1 MSSTIK
7 KNINQEEQDA
17 GQEGRT
23 GIEYQRI
30 IRMVYIDNIYKGLL
44 VFPLIAVVFTL
55 PYAVFQYNRYG
66 SVSKYR
72 TLIIY
77 SFILYM
83 LIAFFM
89 VILPLPDRASTA
101 GNTWQEHLNLIPFR
115 QIWLYWH
122 DKVFGIKTLKEY
134 LVSMSL
140 WQLLF
145 NILLT
150 VPFGVYMRYYF
161 KLSLKRTILYS
172 FLLSLF
178 YETTQITALFGIY
191 PGPYRLADVEDL
203 ICNTMGG
210 AGGYYIA
217 SVFAGVLPSRDEIDE
232 MCRAHGTR
240 VTGMRRVWAAVFDY
254 VCIAA
259 VYIFLLGAIR
269 ELDPGFTEY
278 TIYGEVYSWSFFC
291 ITSLLQVL
299 ITKGS
304 TLGHAACKVILVSED
319 GSMAS
324 AGQLIKRYLYLWLF
338 TELPLVIAGQLMN
351 VRFAFIVDAM
361 ILLLLFISRI
371 YFFIYFINVVLK
383 KGRLMP
389 HDKLSRTLY
398 MAIETAH

>member
-1 MSSTIK
+1 
-7 KNINQEEQDA
+7 
-17 GQEGRT
+17 
-23 GIEYQRI
+23 
-30 IRMVYIDNIYKGLL
+30 MVYIDNIYKGLL
-44 VFPLIAVVFTL
+44 VFPFIAALFTL
-55 PYAVFQYNRYG
+55 PYAVYQYNRHG

-77 SFILYM
+77 SYILYM

-89 VILPLPDRASTA
+89 VILPLPDRASTV

-122 DKVFGIKTLKEY
+122 NKEFGIAALRKY

-150 VPFGVYMRYYF
+150 VPFGIYMRYYF
-161 KLSLKRTILYS
+161 RLSLKRTVLYS

-178 YETTQITALFGIY
+178 YETSQITALFGIY

-203 ICNTMGG
+203 ICNTLGG

-217 SVFAGVLPSRDEIDE
+217 SVFAGVLPSRAEIDE
-232 MCRAHGTR
+232 KCRAQGTR
-240 VTGMRRVWAAVFDY
+240 VTGMRRLWAGLFDY
-254 VCIAA
+254 VFIAA
-259 VYIFLLGAIR
+259 VYIFLLGVVQV
-269 ELDPGFTEY
+269 LDPGFTGY
-278 TIYGEVYSWSFFC
+278 SIYGEVFIWSFFC
-291 ITSLLQVL
+291 MTSLVQVL

-304 TLGHAACKVILVSED
+304 TLGHAACRMILVSED
-319 GSMAS
+319 GGMAS

-338 TELPLVIAGQLMN
+338 TELPLIIAGQLMN
-351 VRFAFIVDAM
+351 VRVAFAVDLI
-361 ILLLLFISRI
+361 ILGLTAVSRI
-371 YFFIYFINVVLK
+371 YFVIYFINVVLR
-383 KGRLMP
+383 KGKLMP

-398 MAIETAH
+398 MVTGVPE

>member
-1 MSSTIK
+1 
-7 KNINQEEQDA
+7 
-17 GQEGRT
+17 
-23 GIEYQRI
+23 
-30 IRMVYIDNIYKGLL
+30 MVYIDNIYKGLL
-44 VFPLIAVVFTL
+44 VFPFIAALFTL
-55 PYAVFQYNRYG
+55 PYAVYQYNKYG

-83 LIAFFM
+83 LIAYFM

-122 DKVFGIKTLKEY
+122 DKVLGIATLKEY

-150 VPFGVYMRYYF
+150 VPFGIYMRYYF

-178 YETTQITALFGIY
+178 YETSQITALFGIY

-203 ICNTMGG
+203 ICNTLGG

-232 MCRAHGTR
+232 KCRAAGTR
-240 VTGMRRVWAAVFDY
+240 VTGMRRAWAVLFDY
-254 VCIAA
+254 VCIAV
-259 VYIFLLGAIR
+259 VYIFMLGAVR
-269 ELDPGFTEY
+269 ELNPGFTEY
-278 TIYGEVYSWSFFC
+278 SIYGEVYSWSFFC
-291 ITSLLQVL
+291 VASLVQVL
-299 ITKGS
+299 LTKGL
-304 TLGHAACKVILVSED
+304 TLGHAACRIILVSD
-319 GSMAS
+319 NGGIAS

-338 TELPLVIAGQLMN
+338 TDLPLLIAGQLMY
-351 VRFAFIVDAM
+351 VRSAFIIDLI
-361 ILLLLFISRI
+361 ILGLTAVSRI
-371 YFFIYFINVVLK
+371 YFVWYFINIVLR
-383 KGRLMP
+383 KGKLMP
-389 HDKLSRTLY
+389 HDKLSKTLY
-398 MAIETAH
+398 MSEW

>member
-1 MSSTIK
+1 
-7 KNINQEEQDA
+7 
-17 GQEGRT
+17 
-23 GIEYQRI
+23 
-30 IRMVYIDNIYKGLL
+30 MVYIDNIYKGLL
-44 VFPLIAVVFTL
+44 VFPFIAALFTM
-55 PYAVFQYNRYG
+55 PYAIYQYNKYG

-83 LIAFFM
+83 LIAYFM

-122 DKVFGIKTLKEY
+122 DKVLGIATLKEC

-150 VPFGVYMRYYF
+150 VPFGIYMRYYF

-178 YETTQITALFGIY
+178 YETSQITALFGIY

-203 ICNTMGG
+203 ICNTLGG

-232 MCRAHGTR
+232 KCRAAGTR
-240 VTGMRRVWAAVFDY
+240 VTGMRRAWAVLFDY
-254 VCIAA
+254 VCIAV
-259 VYIFLLGAIR
+259 VYIFMLGAVR
-269 ELDPGFTEY
+269 ELNPGFTEY
-278 TIYGEVYSWSFFC
+278 SIYGEVYSWSFFC
-291 ITSLLQVL
+291 VASLVQVL
-299 ITKGS
+299 LTKGL
-304 TLGHAACKVILVSED
+304 TLGHAACRIILVSD
-319 GSMAS
+319 NGGMAS
-324 AGQLIKRYLYLWLF
+324 AWQLIKRYLYLWLF
-338 TELPLVIAGQLMN
+338 TELPLIIAGQLMN
-351 VRFAFIVDAM
+351 VRFTFAVDVM

-371 YFFIYFINVVLK
+371 YFFIYLINVVLR
-383 KGRLMP
+383 KGKLMP
-389 HDKLSRTLY
+389 HDKLSGTLY
-398 MAIETAH
+398 MATALPDLL

>member
-1 MSSTIK
+1 MGY
-7 KNINQEEQDA
+7 IN
-17 GQEGRT
+17 
-23 GIEYQRI
+23 
-30 IRMVYIDNIYKGLL
+30 NIYTGLL
-44 VFPLIAVVFTL
+44 VFPFIAAVITL

-89 VILPLPDRASTA
+89 VSLPLPKRESTV
-101 GNTWQEHLNLIPFR
+101 GNTWRGHLNLIPFK

-122 DKVFGIKTLKEY
+122 DKTFGIAAFNRY

-161 KLSLKRTILYS
+161 KLSLKRTILFS

-178 YETTQITALFGIY
+178 YETSQVTALFGIY

-210 AGGYYIA
+210 VGGYYIA
-217 SVFAGVLPSRDEIDE
+217 SVFASVLPSRDEIDAK
-232 MCRAHGTR
+232 CRASGTR
-240 VTGMRRVWAAVFDY
+240 VTGMRRLWAVLFDY

-259 VYIFLLGAIR
+259 VYLFLVGTIR
-269 ELDPGFTEY
+269 ILYPGFTGY
-278 TIYGEVYSWSFFC
+278 STYGEVYSWSFFC
-291 ITSLLQVL
+291 IVSFVQVL

-304 TLGHAACKVILVSED
+304 TLGHASCRMILVSEN
-319 GSMAS
+319 GGIAS
-324 AGQLIKRYLYLWLF
+324 AGQLIKRYLYLGLF
-338 TELPLVIAGQLMN
+338 TEAPLIIAGWLMYA
-351 VRFAFIVDAM
+351 RFTVIID
-361 ILLLLFISRI
+361 ILILGLLFISRI
-371 YFFIYFINVVLK
+371 YFFIYFINAIFG

-398 MAIETAH
+398 MATDLPEK

>member
-1 MSSTIK
+1 
-7 KNINQEEQDA
+7 
-17 GQEGRT
+17 
-23 GIEYQRI
+23 
-30 IRMVYIDNIYKGLL
+30 MVYINNIYKGLL
-44 VFPLIAVVFTL
+44 VFPFIAALITL
-55 PYAVFQYNRYG
+55 PYAVYQYNKHG

-89 VILPLPDRASTA
+89 VSLPLPARAATV
-101 GNTWQEHLNLIPFR
+101 GNTWREHLNLIPFR

-122 DKVFGIKTLKEY
+122 DKEFGIAALKAY
-134 LVSMSL
+134 LVSRSL

-178 YETTQITALFGIY
+178 YETSQLTALFGIY

-210 AGGYYIA
+210 AAGYYMA
-217 SVFAGVLPSRDEIDE
+217 YVFIEALPSRDEIDE
-232 MCRAHGTR
+232 KCRAAGSR
-240 VTGMRRVWAAVFDY
+240 VSGLRRTWAALFDY
-254 VCIAA
+254 VCAA
-259 VYIFLLGAIR
+259 VVYIFLLGVIR
-269 ELDPGFTEY
+269 YMAPGLVGY
-278 TIYGEVYSWSFFC
+278 SIYGEVYSWSFFC
-291 ITSLLQVL
+291 VISLVQVL
-299 ITKGS
+299 MTKGS
-304 TLGHAACKVILVSED
+304 TLGHAACRMILVSEE
-319 GSMAS
+319 GRAAS

-338 TELPLVIAGQLMN
+338 TDLPLLAAGRLMN
-351 VRFAFIVDAM
+351 VRVAFIIDLI
-361 ILLLLFISRI
+361 ILGLVFVSRI
-371 YFFIYFINVVLK
+371 YFFMYFINVVLR
-383 KGRLMP
+383 KGKPMP

-398 MAIETAH
+398 MATEIPEQ